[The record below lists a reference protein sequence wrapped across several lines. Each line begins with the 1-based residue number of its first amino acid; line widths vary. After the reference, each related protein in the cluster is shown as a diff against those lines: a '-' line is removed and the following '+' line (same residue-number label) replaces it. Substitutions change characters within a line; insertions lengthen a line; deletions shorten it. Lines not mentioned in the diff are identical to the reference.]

1 MGESIKSE
9 PITIETDSG
18 FVNRTEELIQ
28 IQDLLDELEDNKG
41 NVVFISGEEG
51 IGKSSFL
58 DKIHELIEDKGIKW
72 FKGWCA
78 SREVGPYHPFISAL
92 EENKRKVSQEPR
104 SISISLLQP
113 TESRSKAIINLM
125 KENSPLQEITS
136 EMKKLASND
145 HLIFAIE
152 DIHWADK
159 KSLLF
164 IRFLLERIKNSP
176 ILVFCT
182 YRPEE
187 AEGYT
192 LLNET
197 IDYMAQRKNFL
208 KIDLKR
214 LDLEDCERLIEKIT
228 GETPKDDFLNFVYN
242 KTEGNPLF
250 LMELVNYL
258 QNKKEID
265 IENSF
270 CVEFMDEIDW
280 PKVIEYSIER
290 RSIKLE
296 EKTRRVL
303 QSLSVL
309 GNKFSFDLVS
319 NYLEYEDMELL
330 DHIEKLRD
338 RGFLEEVG
346 ETEDYTFSH
355 QVYKDVIY
363 KSLSKVRKR
372 VLHSKAAYAIENT
385 EDTGLEDYFYE
396 LGSHFKSCG
405 NLKKAARCYKNAA
418 EKEENKNSVCK
429 IFKILD
435 NLIDIIEKEPEIGV
449 DYSRVLEED
458 GKIIYDYANWLKERG
473 STQADDYLKKAM
485 EIFEKAGDQSMVE
498 SCRESIRG
506 S

>member
-9 PITIETDSG
+9 SITVEADSD
-18 FVNRTEELIQ
+18 FVNRTEELKIV
-28 IQDLLDELEDNKG
+28 QDILGDLKDDKG

-51 IGKSSFL
+51 IGKSSLL
-58 DKIHELIEDKGIKW
+58 DKIRDLIEEKDITW

-92 EENKRKVSQEPR
+92 EENKRKVSNTPR

-113 TESRSKAIINLM
+113 KESKSKEIINLM
-125 KENSPLQEITS
+125 KEGSPLQEITS
-136 EMKKLASND
+136 ELKKFAMNNE
-145 HLIFAIE
+145 LIFAIE

-159 KSLLF
+159 QSLLF

-176 ILVFCT
+176 ILLLCT

-197 IDYMAQRKNFL
+197 IDYMAQRNNFF
-208 KIDLKR
+208 KIDLDK
-214 LDLEDCERLIEKIT
+214 LDLESSEKLIKKII
-228 GETPKDDFLNFVYN
+228 GKFPKEDFLNYVYN

-250 LMELVNYL
+250 LIELVNYL
-258 QNKKEID
+258 QNKDDVD
-265 IENSF
+265 IEENF
-270 CVEFMDEIDW
+270 CLEFMDEIDW

-290 RSIKLE
+290 RSIRLE

-330 DHIEKLRD
+330 DDIEKLRD
-338 RGFLEEVG
+338 KGFLEEVD
-346 ETEDYTFSH
+346 ETEEYKFTH
-355 QVYKDVIY
+355 QVYKDVVY
-363 KSLSKVRKR
+363 QSLSKVRKR
-372 VLHSKAAYAIENT
+372 MLHSKAAIAIENT
-385 EDTGLEDYFYE
+385 DDTGLEDHDYE
-396 LGSHFKSCG
+396 LGNHFKYSG
-405 NLKKAARCYKNAA
+405 NLKKAAEYYKKAA
-418 EKEENKNSVCK
+418 EKEGNKQSVCK
-429 IFKILD
+429 VFKILD
-435 NLIDIIEKEPEIGV
+435 NLIDIIEKEPQIGKE
-449 DYSRVLEED
+449 YSSVLEED
-458 GKIIYDYANWLKERG
+458 GKIIYEYGNRLKERG

-485 EIFEKAGDQSMVE
+485 EIFEKAGDQSMVD
-498 SCRESIRG
+498 SCRESIRQ